1 MFKREVLDQSG
12 FLFSKKD
19 SADES
24 PSVSSSQDHHVKPK
38 YPDLKLWVS
47 DLLTIKGSESTDFYS
62 FCGFIVNT
70 VDIYGVV
77 TQVCSNRFGV
87 LYSGKYYTVLKPSLV
102 TDFSLFY
109 YYSQYLASSN

>member
-1 MFKREVLDQSG
+1 MFKEEVLDQSG

-24 PSVSSSQDHHVKPK
+24 SASPSQDQSIKPK

-47 DLLTIKGSESTDFYS
+47 DLLTIKKSEPTDFYS

-77 TQVCSNRFGV
+77 SQVCSNRFGV
-87 LYSGKYYTVLKPSLV
+87 LYSGKSLLIRKSDIV
-102 TDFSLFY
+102 ADLFSLFY
-109 YYSQYLASSN
+109 L